1 VVVGRR
7 WVLKRVLPVVVVVAV
22 VDETFCIVVVKRRG
36 IMIHTLTIL
45 DPG

>member
-1 VVVGRR
+1 MVGRR
-7 WVLKRVLPVVVVVAV
+7 WVLKRVLSVVVVAV
-22 VDETFCIVVVKRRG
+22 IDETFCIVVVKRRG

>member
-7 WVLKRVLPVVVVVAV
+7 WVLKRVLSVVVVAV
-22 VDETFCIVVVKRRG
+22 IDETFCIVVVKRRG